1 MQQTLMDEK
10 LIDKIKYYFEEVGGG
25 YIPIDVCVVK

>member
-1 MQQTLMDEK
+1 MQQTPMDEK
-10 LIDKIKYYFEEVGGG
+10 LIDMIKYYFEEGWGG